1 MRKLKL
7 QVQISLDGFIAGN
20 NGELDW
26 MEFNWDNELKSY
38 IEKLTKPVDCIVLG
52 RKLAE
57 GFIPHWANI
66 AAEHEHPEH
75 EAGKKF
81 TDTHKVVFSKSLN
94 HTVPAAYGWEN
105 TVMANGYLIDEIKKL
120 KEQDGG
126 DIIVYGG
133 AGFVS
138 SLIKAGLIDEYHLL
152 VNPSAIGNGLPIF
165 REIEESLKLKL
176 VESHAYSC
184 GIIILKYV
192 PDVSHTD

>member
-7 QVQISLDGFIAGN
+7 QIQMSLDGFIAGN
-20 NGELDW
+20 NGEMDW
-26 MEFNWDNELKSY
+26 MEFNWDDELKAY
-38 IEKLTKPVDCIVLG
+38 VEKLTSSVDCIIMG

-66 AAEHEHPEH
+66 AAEHDHPEYD
-75 EAGKKF
+75 AGKMF

-105 TVMANGYLIDEIKKL
+105 TVMANGHLIEEIKNL
-120 KEQDGG
+120 KERDGG

-133 AGFVS
+133 AQFVS
-138 SLIKAGLIDEYHLL
+138 SLIKSGLIDEYHLFI
-152 VNPSAIGNGLPIF
+152 NPSAIGTGKPIF
-165 REIEESLKLKL
+165 AELEGSLNLKL

-192 PDVSHTD
+192 PDKP